1 LRELENLLPRLEA
14 LVRGEPFDPAQS
26 RERLRVAM
34 TDNGFIVLLPALT
47 QRIRTGAP
55 DITLEIGEKEL
66 DRIRADYIK
75 LAETARQTL

>member
-1 LRELENLLPRLEA
+1 
-14 LVRGEPFDPAQS
+14 
-26 RERLRVAM
+26 M
-34 TDNGFIVLLPALT
+34 TDNGAIVLLPALA

-75 LAETARQTL
+75 LAETARQTLLDKEDKSSGDS

>member
-34 TDNGFIVLLPALT
+34 TDNGFIVLLPH
-47 QRIRTGAP
+47 
-55 DITLEIGEKEL
+55 ITLEIGEKKL
-66 DRIRADYIK
+66 GRIRADYQVGRNG
-75 LAETARQTL
+75 AANAAR